1 MQVLQKDL
9 KAVSLAM
16 AVKDIRYYLQ
26 GVLFESNG
34 AFTRLVATDGH
45 RLHMIQTED
54 ATEAIEAPV
63 SFIMPSD
70 MVKNCLKAKPPRG
83 VNDPYIG
90 VHVNEKGKIEANL
103 PDGSTLVSQAIDGSF
118 PDYCRIVDGCFNH
131 SGNSE
136 PEIAVYN
143 PDYVSDATKAMK
155 IYMGLSEKG
164 ILTTGIRPRGESV
177 GILAYDNFAAFIMPL
192 RGDISPLPNPAFAK
206 PLQSPEPLRIVA

>member
-1 MQVLQKDL
+1 
-9 KAVSLAM
+9 
-16 AVKDIRYYLQ
+16 
-26 GVLFESNG
+26 
-34 AFTRLVATDGH
+34 
-45 RLHMIQTED
+45 MIQTED
-54 ATEAIEAPV
+54 ATKAIEAPV

-118 PDYCRIVDGCFNH
+118 PDYCRIVDDCFNYA
-131 SGNSE
+131 GNGDYE
-136 PEIAVYN
+136 VAVYN

-155 IYMGLSEKG
+155 IYMGLSDKTV
-164 ILTTGIRPRGESV
+164 LTTGLRPRGESV

-192 RGDISPLPNPAFAK
+192 RGDISPMPNRTLAK
-206 PLQSPEPLRIVA
+206 PLQSPEPLRVVA